1 MTLALAALERL
12 LLPNGCVACGTS
24 VPQADPDALVCD
36 RCRLRLKPLLGGCTR
51 CRQPLPPIG
60 PCRFCLAWPPA
71 LKWARSA
78 VWLDREARS
87 IVHSL
92 KYRGYSRLAALA
104 ARVMVQHLPR
114 PAAYALV
121 PVPLAPRRLRTR
133 GYNQAALIARAL
145 GLVWSLPVRE
155 DLLSR
160 PHHRGSQTALTPQAR
175 LANVSGAFAA
185 PRRHS
190 AGHDRPAG
198 LWPAGAAMVQQPRG
212 AGGADEPPGG
222 WDAALVIVDDVL
234 TTGATLC
241 AAATAL
247 AEAGWASVGAV
258 TFARALPAERR
269 VIETPTS

>member
-1 MTLALAALERL
+1 MTLSLAALERL
-12 LLPNGCVACGTS
+12 LLPNACVACGTP
-24 VPQADPDALVCD
+24 VPPADPDALVCD

-60 PCRFCLAWPPA
+60 PCRFCLAWPPE

-78 VWLDREARS
+78 VWLDPEARR
-87 IVHSL
+87 IVHAL
-92 KYRGYSRLAALA
+92 KYRGYSRLAALT
-104 ARVMVQHLPR
+104 ARVMVRHLPR

-121 PVPLAPRRLRTR
+121 PVPLAPRRQRTR

-145 GLVWSLPVRE
+145 GVMWALPVRE
-155 DLLSR
+155 DLLTR

-190 AGHDRPAG
+190 AGQERPAG
-198 LWPAGAAMVQQPRG
+198 LWPAGARIIEQPRG
-212 AGGADEPPGG
+212 AGGADEPPSG
-222 WDAALVIVDDVL
+222 WDAAVVIVDDVL
-234 TTGATLC
+234 TTGATLW

-247 AEAGWASVGAV
+247 AGAGWTSVGAV
-258 TFARALPAERR
+258 TFARALPVERR
-269 VIETPTS
+269 VIETRTS